1 MNQALTTGLKGAAIA
16 ALAGYVGTKL
26 MEPVSQKLYELE
38 SEEAR
43 AQEDEVRP
51 GPPPRVAAQ
60 KTAGL
65 LGLTLTDRQLD
76 AGTMAFHYGLAIGWA
91 PLYQVLRRN
100 TPLGFVASALATG
113 AAMSLVADEMAAPA
127 LGFTAPNR
135 AYPLA
140 THLRGLAAHLV
151 FGLVVGGATEV
162 GWAVLGR

>member
-1 MNQALTTGLKGAAIA
+1 MNQAMTMGLKGATIA
-16 ALAGYVGTKL
+16 TLAGYVGTKL

-43 AQEDEVRP
+43 VQEDEVRP

-91 PLYQVLRRN
+91 PLYQVLRRKHR
-100 TPLGFVASALATG
+100 S
-113 AAMSLVADEMAAPA
+113 
-127 LGFTAPNR
+127 
-135 AYPLA
+135 
-140 THLRGLAAHLV
+140 
-151 FGLVVGGATEV
+151 
-162 GWAVLGR
+162 VLWHPHWRPGPR